1 MDILQRLKRHL
12 VMRKFA
18 TQQDLYAEMD
28 ADRRDAAEEIE
39 LLRRALDDL
48 GVTPE
53 EARAGALLSIDTQN
67 EIKRLRARLEWDSEC
82 PEQDGIYC
90 RDETIRLQ
98 DRQIANLKSAL
109 ESKQAKIDALMLEFC
124 PGEMPAAQVE
134 NWAKHQRP
142 VDENTRDAINSAA
155 SEHAEIAKLRAEAEA
170 LRRDAE
176 RHRLA
181 RLCAHVDPHGAWHIF
196 PGDTHDVEEAA
207 QRYDTDMDAAI
218 TEQALQHMTDN
229 AQAMGLYDVLGDE
242 KR

>member
-53 EARAGALLSIDTQN
+53 EARAGALRSIETQN
-67 EIKRLRARLEWDSEC
+67 EIKRLRARLEWNSEY

-124 PGEMPAAQVE
+124 PDEMPAAQIE

-142 VDENTRDAINSAA
+142 VDENTRDAINSAD
-155 SEHAEIAKLRAEAEA
+155 SGHPHIAKLRAEAET

-176 RHRLA
+176 RWQYFASCPQTALMLGSELDPNSDQDWEAECRMLA
-181 RLCAHVDPHGAWHIF
+181 
-196 PGDTHDVEEAA
+196 
-207 QRYDTDMDAAI
+207 DAAI
-218 TEQALQHMTDN
+218 TEQALQALADE
-229 AQAMGLYDVLGDE
+229 AQSMGLYDVPDDE